1 MTARRSSDSPSPPPS
16 IDAPS
21 LPLNHPLV
29 ALGSPSLPAF
39 IPESLDEMPIN
50 TDRPTELLTDP
61 PTDPPPPYPSP
72 RTRRRARG
80 TRRRVSDNAQSVT
93 LSQQQQQQQQQQQH
107 SQIPSTESDTET
119 QTPRSPRTS
128 LPQSSSVYDGADVS
142 ETTPLLGGGGGG
154 GGGANNS
161 PNANAVRTFL
171 RPRSLSQS
179 SMNSFAPSLASL
191 AQTAWV
197 FFSECESDEEEEGE
211 SRFENGHT
219 SLASHNGHNDN
230 GQPSFEGEGEFET
243 EDAGPSRTIINST
256 RRRAARYPHPATF
269 IRASASEFGI
279 DLENQN
285 QNHNPRPSA
294 ARQRPGLF
302 SAQAW
307 ARYFR
312 PVTKAIYWRSLTHL
326 VAVNFPF
333 ALAAWV
339 YLFVFTVTGT
349 TLLILL
355 PLGAILCFFNLLGA
369 RAFSRAELFLQTKF
383 HSPLHYPLTVLHAA
397 AAAASSSSSS
407 YPSTSTS
414 TSSPASSVH
423 QLIAAYPIFTR
434 TRPPSASEL
443 ESGEAVVGEEV
454 REGSFYR
461 NTYAMFT
468 DSTSFQA
475 LFYFLVIKPAI
486 TLLFTV
492 FFLVVCVP
500 LMVLVVPAPA
510 VLRVCRRIGRWQ
522 AVVAVEGLAV
532 GVR

>member
-1 MTARRSSDSPSPPPS
+1 
-16 IDAPS
+16 
-21 LPLNHPLV
+21 
-29 ALGSPSLPAF
+29 
-39 IPESLDEMPIN
+39 
-50 TDRPTELLTDP
+50 

-80 TRRRVSDNAQSVT
+80 TRRRVSEIAQSRT
-93 LSQQQQQQQQQQQH
+93 TPLSPTPQQQQQQQQQSQH
-107 SQIPSTESDTET
+107 YHVPSTESDTET

-128 LPQSSSVYDGADVS
+128 LPPSSSVC
-142 ETTPLLGGGGGG
+142 
-154 GGGANNS
+154 
-161 PNANAVRTFL
+161 
-171 RPRSLSQS
+171 LSVKHDL
-179 SMNSFAPSLASL
+179 NSFATSLAFL

-197 FFSECESDEEEEGE
+197 FFSES
-211 SRFENGHT
+211 
-219 SLASHNGHNDN
+219 
-230 GQPSFEGEGEFET
+230 
-243 EDAGPSRTIINST
+243 
-256 RRRAARYPHPATF
+256 
-269 IRASASEFGI
+269 SASEFGI

-397 AAAASSSSSS
+397 SSSFSSS
-407 YPSTSTS
+407 IN
-414 TSSPASSVH
+414 H
-423 QLIAAYPIFTR
+423 LIAAYPIFTR

-475 LFYFLVIKPAI
+475 LFYFLVIKPTI
-486 TLLFTV
+486 TLLFPV
-492 FFLVVCVP
+492 FFLAVCMP
-500 LMVLVVPAPA
+500 LMVLVAPAPA